1 MYGEWKFRFLVQAV
15 RSSLRCGTPQPDLR
29 RAARA
34 LSKTTL
40 LPDIR
45 QGRAERVPF
54 TLDDTPD
61 KTGLAVVGGDAE
73 RRLPPA
79 RPPLILTFWQLAA
92 RTILRSKV

>member
-1 MYGEWKFRFLVQAV
+1 MPVQVIFRFLVQAV

-45 QGRAERVPF
+45 QGRAERVHF
-54 TLDDTPD
+54 TLDDEQIKQAWQWWEVTRSDAFHLPD
-61 KTGLAVVGGDAE
+61 
-73 RRLPPA
+73 RR
-79 RPPLILTFWQLAA
+79 
-92 RTILRSKV
+92 

>member
-1 MYGEWKFRFLVQAV
+1 M
-15 RSSLRCGTPQPDLR
+15 
-29 RAARA
+29 
-34 LSKTTL
+34 
-40 LPDIR
+40 
-45 QGRAERVPF
+45 PF

-61 KTGLAVVGGDAE
+61 KTGLAVVGGGAK